1 MLDKL
6 SEAITANAR
15 IKRLRALLFID
26 LDDFK
31 TLNDTLGHATGDL
44 LLKEMARRLGTRLR
58 AIDTAARLGGDEF
71 VVMLEDLSEVP
82 ELAATQAELVAEAIL
97 DKVGQPY
104 WLSGRECRSTSS
116 IGITVFADQ
125 QPNLNEVLQQAELA
139 MFQAKAAGRNTVR
152 FFAPVL
158 QAAVNARAAME
169 VDLRLAIQ
177 SELFVLYYQPQLE
190 GGVVIGAEA
199 LVRWNHPEKGILLP
213 GQFIQLAE
221 ETGLIVPLGDWVI
234 EAACRQLASWADSPE
249 MASVTIAVNVS
260 ARQVRQA
267 DFVEKVRVIL
277 NRTAANP
284 KALKLELTES
294 VLVDDVEEVI
304 AKMRKLKLYGLKFSL
319 DDFGT
324 GYSSLSY
331 LGRLPLDE
339 LKIDRSFVENLLDDG
354 RGGAIAQTIIS
365 LGSAMGLSVIAEGVE
380 TEEQRDFLAH
390 LGCDSY
396 QGFLF
401 SAPLPA
407 EQLEMLLSGVR
418 DGTVVP

>member
-1 MLDKL
+1 
-6 SEAITANAR
+6 
-15 IKRLRALLFID
+15 
-26 LDDFK
+26 
-31 TLNDTLGHATGDL
+31 
-44 LLKEMARRLGTRLR
+44 
-58 AIDTAARLGGDEF
+58 
-71 VVMLEDLSEVP
+71 
-82 ELAATQAELVAEAIL
+82 
-97 DKVGQPY
+97 
-104 WLSGRECRSTSS
+104 
-116 IGITVFADQ
+116 
-125 QPNLNEVLQQAELA
+125 